1 MNEALH
7 RKLKFS
13 SFGSLGAGQKLYI
26 SEEAIS
32 LVESTTDILEKLIE
46 EEQKIRQ
53 KAEELGLRVGK
64 GPPEEVKKPF
74 RSKEGIPRTELTERE
89 MSRLLAET
97 RDILDIYNTDYVAE
111 HFDEA
116 QNLYYALK
124 DKPFS
129 PDSLIGSRIVQ
140 NIQELK
146 ERIDAIKEQES
157 PTKPLEELLSD
168 AKRLLD
174 SLDSLDSVQA
184 KRRYADLLKR
194 QQEVPK
200 NVDQPLEVEID
211 EYLVEIGKRIQRS
224 EKKTAEEVGEELLE
238 EISTLIGSGTFDPE
252 GYNRMAGK
260 FQEIADGLPED
271 LKLKIRDRIRESYA
285 KMKDLEQK
293 EHAEERIK
301 EVRAKKFYWDSFA
314 QEVEQLK
321 ADLDQATPGEFF
333 RLYDLYNQLLDSLEQ
348 ADLSDVP
355 AVQIE
360 RVKSMID
367 QCYYMLEELRSRA

>member
-1 MNEALH
+1 M
-7 RKLKFS
+7 
-13 SFGSLGAGQKLYI
+13 
-26 SEEAIS
+26 
-32 LVESTTDILEKLIE
+32 ESTTDILEKLIE
-46 EEQKIRQ
+46 EEQRIRQ
-53 KAEELGLRVGK
+53 KAEELGLHVGK
-64 GPPEEVKKPF
+64 ESLEEAKKPF
-74 RSKEGIPRTELTERE
+74 RAKEGIPRTELTERE

-97 RDILDIYNTDYVAE
+97 RDILDIYSLDYVSE

-116 QNLYYALK
+116 KNLYYALK

-146 ERIDAIKEQES
+146 ERIDAVEEQES

-168 AKRLLD
+168 SKRLLD
-174 SLDSLDSVQA
+174 SLDSLDAVQA

-194 QQEVPK
+194 QQDVPK

-211 EYLVEIGKRIQRS
+211 EYLLEIGKRIQRT
-224 EKKTAEEVGEELLE
+224 EKKTSEEIGEELLE
-238 EISTLIGSGTFDPE
+238 EISTLIGSKSFDPE
-252 GYNRMAGK
+252 GYNRIARK
-260 FQEIADGLPED
+260 FQEIADDLPED
-271 LKLKIRDRIRESYA
+271 LKVKIRDRIRESFA

-293 EHAEERIK
+293 EHVEERIR
-301 EVRAKKFYWDSFA
+301 EERAKKFYWDSFA

-321 ADLDQATPGEFF
+321 ADLERATPGEFF
-333 RLYDLYNQLLDSLEQ
+333 RLYDIYNQLLDSLEH
-348 ADLSDVP
+348 ADLSDVH
-355 AVQIE
+355 AAQIE

>member
-7 RKLKFS
+7 RRLKFS

-64 GPPEEVKKPF
+64 GPPEEAKKPF

-97 RDILDIYNTDYVAE
+97 RDILDIYNTEYIAE

-116 QNLYYALK
+116 RNLYHALK

-168 AKRLLD
+168 EKRLLD

-184 KRRYADLLKR
+184 KRRYADLLRR

-224 EKKTAEEVGEELLE
+224 EKKTSEEVGEELLE

-252 GYNRMAGK
+252 GYNRMARK

-285 KMKDLEQK
+285 KMKDLDQEK
-293 EHAEERIK
+293 HAEERIK

-321 ADLDQATPGEFF
+321 ADLDRATPGEFF
-333 RLYDLYNQLLDSLEQ
+333 RLYDIYNQLLDSLEQ
-348 ADLSDVP
+348 ADLSDVH
-355 AVQIE
+355 AAQIE

>member
-1 MNEALH
+1 M
-7 RKLKFS
+7 
-13 SFGSLGAGQKLYI
+13 
-26 SEEAIS
+26 
-32 LVESTTDILEKLIE
+32 ESTTDILEKLIE

-74 RSKEGIPRTELTERE
+74 RAKEGIPRTELTERE
-89 MSRLLAET
+89 MARLLAET

-116 QNLYYALK
+116 NNLYHSLK

-146 ERIDAIKEQES
+146 ERIDAVGEQES

-168 AKRLLD
+168 AKRVLD
-174 SLDSLDSVQA
+174 SLDSLDSIQA

-194 QQEVPK
+194 QQEMPR
-200 NVDQPLEVEID
+200 NVDEPLEVEID

-224 EKKTAEEVGEELLE
+224 EKKTSEEIGEELLE
-238 EISTLIGSGTFDPE
+238 EISTLIGSGTFNPD
-252 GYNRMAGK
+252 GYNRIAKK
-260 FQEIADGLPED
+260 FQEIADDLPED

-293 EHAEERIK
+293 EHVEERVR

-321 ADLDQATPGEFF
+321 ADLERASPGEFF
-333 RLYDLYNQLLDSLEQ
+333 RLYDIYDQLLDSLEH
-348 ADLSDVP
+348 ADLSDVH
-355 AVQIE
+355 AAQID
-360 RVKSMID
+360 RVKSMVD